1 MAKPI
6 RPVIVV
12 EAIPETADRGN
23 TISLSARFFDP
34 LTMTEQE
41 VSRIFMTITSM
52 KDGHVVWPL
61 EVVRKDASGFD
72 IIIGTQDM
80 KEDHQYLVRVSNNW
94 NLSPS
99 ASTTFFVEKKTSFLP
114 VLPLIPLIPLLL
126 PEIVETVNLD
136 KLLEEVKSIDVK
148 QLTEE
153 QRKELK
159 EYIKRLEILKEKGEI
174 ITPEDLR
181 RRVKE
186 YIFRTQMDAR
196 VCPICKPFE
205 NRVFEPEDPA
215 IPTIPLHINCR
226 CTMDVVYFDAD
237 GITEDMRNAANV
249 ANFVLKT
256 SVPRQ
261 AIQIIN
267 QNFYN

>member
-1 MAKPI
+1 MLQATGKT
-6 RPVIVV
+6 VV
-12 EAIPETADRGN
+12 
-23 TISLSARFFDP
+23 
-34 LTMTEQE
+34 
-41 VSRIFMTITSM
+41 
-52 KDGHVVWPL
+52 
-61 EVVRKDASGFD
+61 
-72 IIIGTQDM
+72 
-80 KEDHQYLVRVSNNW
+80 
-94 NLSPS
+94 
-99 ASTTFFVEKKTSFLP
+99 
-114 VLPLIPLIPLLL
+114 PLIPLIPLFL
-126 PEIVETVNLD
+126 PEIIETVNLD
-136 KLLEEVKSIDVK
+136 KYLEEVKSIDVK

-159 EYIKRLEILKEKGEI
+159 EYIKRLEILKEKGDI

-267 QNFYN
+267 QNYY